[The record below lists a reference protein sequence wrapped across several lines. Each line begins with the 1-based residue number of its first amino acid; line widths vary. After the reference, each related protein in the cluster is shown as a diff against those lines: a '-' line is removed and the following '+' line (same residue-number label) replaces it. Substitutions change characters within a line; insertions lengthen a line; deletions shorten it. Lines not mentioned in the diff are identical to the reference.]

1 MRPRHSILLLSL
13 VILAGCGS
21 EEASQPGNGDFT
33 GAHDPALESP
43 VTVHRGLYSW
53 GHDLNEFR
61 PCDSTS
67 AYWITGSRRLVERL
81 KMKYSQVAIRPY
93 DVVYAELEGR
103 ILQGPGDEETASE
116 YPGRFQLT
124 EILLVRP
131 RVEGECVA
139 AQGTDD

>member
-53 GHDLNEFR
+53 GHD
-61 PCDSTS
+61 P
-67 AYWITGSRRLVERL
+67 
-81 KMKYSQVAIRPY
+81 
-93 DVVYAELEGR
+93 
-103 ILQGPGDEETASE
+103 PGVWLS
-116 YPGRFQLT
+116 
-124 EILLVRP
+124 V
-131 RVEGECVA
+131 
-139 AQGTDD
+139 